1 MDISKLITIIIPSYN
16 EEKYIYNTLKFI
28 SNQQFEGKIKVI
40 IADGNSSDGTL
51 SKVFRAKNDFKNL
64 NIKLI
69 KGGSVSYGR
78 NEGAKLVKTPYIIF
92 IDADSILIE
101 NDIFLETLKYKD
113 THSIITCK
121 QTSLSTNLKSELI
134 WKSFNFIREIMPE
147 SFSTGCYFFIH
158 TNVFNKLGGFDETL
172 SNSED
177 FWLSKQIPK
186 KYFKIIDRHVGQ
198 DDRRFK
204 KMGYL
209 NFIYITIK
217 NYLNKNNKDYFTK
230 DIGYWI

>member
-1 MDISKLITIIIPSYN
+1 MDISKFITIVIPSYN
-16 EEKYIYNTLKFI
+16 EESYIYNTLKFI
-28 SNQQFEGKIKVI
+28 SNQQFEGNLKVI
-40 IADGNSSDGTL
+40 IADGNSTDKTID
-51 SKVFRAKNDFKNL
+51 KINIAKKDFKNL
-64 NIKLI
+64 DISII

-78 NEGAKLVKTPYIIF
+78 NVGAKLVKTPYIIF
-92 IDADSILIE
+92 IDADSILVE
-101 NDIFLETLKYKD
+101 TDIFLETLKYKD
-113 THSIITCK
+113 TYSIITCN
-121 QTSLSTNLKSELI
+121 QTSVSTSLKSKLI
-134 WKSFNFIREIMPE
+134 WKSFNFIRKIMSE

-186 KYFKIIDRHVGQ
+186 KYFKIIDRYVGQ

-217 NYLNKNNKDYFTK
+217 NYFNKNNKNYFTK